1 MKVIHNFLTDEQVV
15 HSINFS
21 KFWEDK
27 SYYFRKLDYKGFESY
42 DTKNTIGSYI
52 VERMLEDSSLLEE
65 FPFYSACGYEYWPTV
80 LMPGMETSV
89 GENNEIYSLDVH
101 SDYDV
106 ARYMKTSE
114 LKFPLF
120 GALIYFGNENVEGG
134 LLRVWEDLNYEEV
147 SPTHNTLVVFD
158 SSKLHGVT
166 EVTKGIRK
174 SIAIN
179 FWKDPIMLEEGELK

>member
-1 MKVIHNFLTDEQVV
+1 MKVIHNFLTDEQAV
-15 HSINFS
+15 SKINFS

-27 SYYFRKLDYKGFESY
+27 SYYFRKLDFKGFEDY
-42 DTKNTIGSYI
+42 GTNNTIGSYI
-52 VERMLEDSSLLEE
+52 VERMLQDSSLLDE

-80 LMPGMETSV
+80 LLPGMETST
-89 GENNEIYSLDVH
+89 GEDGDSYSLDVH

-106 ARYMKTSE
+106 ARYMKTGE
-114 LKFPLF
+114 VKFPMF
-120 GALIYFGNENVEGG
+120 GAIIYFGNQDVEGG
-134 LLRVWEDLNYEEV
+134 CLRVWEGLEYKEV

-179 FWKDPIMLEEGELK
+179 FWKEPIMLEEGELE

>member
-1 MKVIHNFLTDEQVV
+1 MRVVHNFLTDEKVV
-15 HSINFS
+15 NSINFS

-27 SYYFRKLDYKGFESY
+27 SYYFRKLDYKGFENY

-80 LMPGMETSV
+80 LMPGMETNT
-89 GENNEIYSLDVH
+89 GEDGDVYSLDVH

-106 ARYMKTSE
+106 ARYMKTGE
-114 LKFPLF
+114 IKFPMF
-120 GALIYFGNENVEGG
+120 GAIIYFGNEDVEGG
-134 LLRVWEDLNYEEV
+134 YLRIWDGLDYKEV

-158 SSKLHGVT
+158 SSKMHGVT

-179 FWKDPIMLEEGELK
+179 FWKEPIMLEEGELE